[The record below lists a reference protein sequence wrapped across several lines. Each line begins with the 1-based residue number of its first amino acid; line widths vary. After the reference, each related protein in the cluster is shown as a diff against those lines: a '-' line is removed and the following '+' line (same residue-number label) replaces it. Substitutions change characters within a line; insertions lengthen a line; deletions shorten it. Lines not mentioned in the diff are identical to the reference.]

1 MRRQRKFTNRRAQDE
16 PQQHRE
22 RSHKKSYSK
31 VSSTLNQRV
40 KNFIL
45 PNIEVGKTSTY
56 FLSPLRVF
64 YHYYRLYFTLIK
76 PIKGMIKT
84 NEKLTATDLSNKL
97 QRFWEL
103 SEQKIKLIDS
113 NYDESKGSPVFTVGG
128 EYTTRGWT
136 EWTQGF
142 QFGSAILQFE
152 ATGNQDIL
160 ERAKQ
165 QTLTKMAPHVS
176 HIGVHDHGFNNVS
189 TYGNLLRL
197 MREGK
202 IPFNEWEKNFYELAL
217 KISGA
222 VQASRWTSIK
232 TGGFIHSFNGAHSL
246 FVDTIRSCR
255 ALIVSHEL
263 GHVFQGEGDAKIS
276 LLERALL
283 HIEAT
288 ARYSVFYGEGRDS
301 YDIWGRTAHESVFN
315 VKDGQFRCPNS
326 QQGYTGFTTWTRGL
340 AWAMCGFAE
349 QLEWLDTT
357 DEASLTPF
365 GGKAALEKMMLK
377 AAQATCDFY
386 IEHTPVDGVPY
397 WDTGAPN
404 LYKLGDY
411 LDRPA
416 DPFNDFE
423 PVDSSAAA
431 IGAQGLL
438 RLGKYLTEKGNVT
451 AGEKY
456 VQAGLKVVDTLL
468 DEPYLST
475 NEKHQ
480 GLLLHTIY
488 HQPNGWDHVPAGS
501 KIANGES
508 CMWGDYHIR
517 EVCLYLQRMINQD
530 SYYTFFNCVK

>member
-1 MRRQRKFTNRRAQDE
+1 
-16 PQQHRE
+16 
-22 RSHKKSYSK
+22 
-31 VSSTLNQRV
+31 
-40 KNFIL
+40 
-45 PNIEVGKTSTY
+45 
-56 FLSPLRVF
+56 
-64 YHYYRLYFTLIK
+64 
-76 PIKGMIKT
+76 MIQT
-84 NEKLTATDLSNKL
+84 NEKRTISDLSHKL
-97 QRFWEL
+97 QRFWTL

-113 NYDESKGSPVFTVGG
+113 EYDESKGSPVFTVAGK
-128 EYTTRGWT
+128 YTTRGWT

-152 ATGNQDIL
+152 ATGNQQIL
-160 ERAKQ
+160 ETAKH
-165 QTLTKMAPHVS
+165 QTLTRMAPHVS

-197 MREGK
+197 MKEGK

-276 LLERALL
+276 MLERALQ

-416 DPFNDFE
+416 DPYNDFE

-438 RLGKYLTEKGNVT
+438 RLGKYLTEKGNAA

-468 DEPYLST
+468 EEPYLST
-475 NEKHQ
+475 DEKHQ

-517 EVCLYLQRMINQD
+517 EVCLYLQRMINND
-530 SYYTFFNCVK
+530 TYYTFFNCVK